1 MNNNYG
7 KATITILIL
16 GILILLA
23 LVPWFFVITNFFGLD
38 LFSGGDDDDYYYG
51 ENPPIVG
58 DSEQIPYDPPDENN
72 DGAVDDYP
80 DEPPDV
86 PEVPDYSGGNPSRG
100 EDDPA
105 ANVEM
110 VVRQLSAEHPEIYDE
125 LTRLATEHNAVSA
138 ALVVFDGNI
147 GEYYTFEFGFA
158 DRDAR
163 RRVDVDTRFRVA
175 SLTKLV
181 TAIAVLTLYDDG
193 LIDLDV
199 DISRYFGFEVRN
211 SNFPETP
218 ITARMLLQHTSS
230 LFDSGAFQVSRDRG
244 SSDSVRVLL
253 ERGTSF
259 RRNQPGS
266 TFEYSNFGYAVLS
279 ALAERVTG
287 KTLDAL
293 AREVI
298 FEPLGIDAA
307 YVAENLQDTEN
318 IAVIYNDSHGVTRTV
333 QSQLNVRET
342 GTPGHDLHLAQ
353 GNLYISLIDYARIL
367 AMLGNGGSLDGVR
380 ILSSAAVREMHNA
393 DVEGR
398 SYAQGLA
405 TRFSVGDFISG
416 EGFFWHTGSAYGT
429 FAQYVYHEDRN
440 QGVVVVTVGASI
452 SRLAN
457 GMVDVCTYMARAALR
472 IFGFAGPDQPYE
484 VDHEYYDGD

>member
-16 GILILLA
+16 GILILVA
-23 LVPWFFVITNFFGLD
+23 LVPWFFVITNFFGLE
-38 LFSGGDDDDYYYG
+38 LFSGEDNDYY
-51 ENPPIVG
+51 EEHPPVIN
-58 DSEQIPYDPPDENN
+58 DSEQDPYVTPDYDNEPDDEEPYEPDEEIQE
-72 DGAVDDYP
+72 P
-80 DEPPDV
+80 DEPAD
-86 PEVPDYSGGNPSRG
+86 NTNHN
-100 EDDPA
+100 DDA
-105 ANVEM
+105 SIANVEM
-110 VVRQLSAEHPEIYDE
+110 VVRQLSAEHSEIYDE
-125 LTRLATEHNAVSA
+125 LTRLATAHNAVSA
-138 ALVVFDGNI
+138 ALVVFDGDA

-158 DRDAR
+158 DRDTR
-163 RRVDVDTRFRVA
+163 RRVDDQTKFRVA

-193 LIDLDV
+193 LIDLDA

-211 SNFPETP
+211 ANFPETP
-218 ITARMLLQHTSS
+218 LTSRMLLQHTSS

-318 IAVIYNDSHGVTRTV
+318 IAVIYNDSHGITRTV
-333 QSQLNVRET
+333 ESQLNVRET

-353 GNLYISLIDYARIL
+353 GNLYISLLDYARIL

-393 DVEGR
+393 DVQGR

-440 QGVVVVTVGASI
+440 QGVVVVTIGASI

-472 IFGFAGPDQPYE
+472 VFGFAGENQPDE
-484 VDHEYYDGD
+484 IDYDYDYAADD

>member
-1 MNNNYG
+1 MNNNAG
-7 KATITILIL
+7 KAIITILVL
-16 GILILLA
+16 GAIILLA
-23 LVPWFFVITNFFGLD
+23 LVPWYFVLANFLGLDFEFDFNFFG
-38 LFSGGDDDDYYYG
+38 GNDDEYY
-51 ENPPIVG
+51 NG
-58 DSEQIPYDPPDENN
+58 DSAYVNDYDDPYSTPDDENS
-72 DGAVDDYP
+72 GAEEPEEPDDASG
-80 DEPPDV
+80 V
-86 PEVPDYSGGNPSRG
+86 PEPGNGFAP
-100 EDDPA
+100 DDPI
-105 ANVEM
+105 ANIAM
-110 VVRQLSAEHPEIYDE
+110 VVRELSAEHRDIFDE
-125 LTRLATEHNAVSA
+125 LTSLATEHNAVSA
-138 ALVVFDGNI
+138 ALVVFDGSL

-163 RRVDVDTRFRVA
+163 RRVDSDTRFRVA

-181 TAIAVLTLYDDG
+181 TAIAVMTLYDDG
-193 LIDLDV
+193 LLDLDT
-199 DISRYFGFEVRN
+199 DISTYFGFEVRN
-211 SNFPETP
+211 AHFPGTP

-287 KTLDAL
+287 VTLDTL

-307 YVAENLQDTEN
+307 YVAGNLQDTEN
-318 IAVIYNDSHGVTRTV
+318 IAVIYNDAHGVTRTV
-333 QSQLNVRET
+333 QSQLEVSET

-353 GNLYISLIDYARIL
+353 GNLYISVLDYARIL

-380 ILSSAAVREMHNA
+380 ILSTDAVREMHIT
-393 DVEGR
+393 DVQGR
-398 SYAQGLA
+398 GYEQGLA
-405 TRFSVGDFISG
+405 TRFSLDDFISG

-429 FAQYVYHEDRN
+429 FAQYVYHQDRN

-472 IFGFAGPDQPYE
+472 VFDFAGEAPEDE
-484 VDHEYYDGD
+484 IDEEYIADD